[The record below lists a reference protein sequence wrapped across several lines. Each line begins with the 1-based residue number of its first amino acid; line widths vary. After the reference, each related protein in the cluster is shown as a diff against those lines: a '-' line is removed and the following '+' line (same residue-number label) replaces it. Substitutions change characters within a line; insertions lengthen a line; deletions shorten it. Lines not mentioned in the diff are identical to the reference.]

1 MSSHAVPAAAA
12 PGGHAGPLAHHFESL
27 PKQAQAQRLGMWLF
41 LATEVLLFTVLFSAY
56 GVYRYLYA
64 GAFAEA
70 SRGLETWMG
79 GVNTF
84 VLVTSSLTVALGLDA
99 AVQGRPRRT
108 AALFLLSI
116 GLGLVFMALK
126 AVEYRHHFLHG
137 ELPGRFYTAGHIP
150 GAGGQMFFALYF
162 LITGLHAFHVVV
174 GMTVLGVVGSK
185 AWRGAYSAEH
195 HVPVE
200 LAGLYWHLVDLIWI
214 FVFPLIYLI

>member
-1 MSSHAVPAAAA
+1 MASHAAPAAGASGGTHAA
-12 PGGHAGPLAHHFESL
+12 LAHHFESL
-27 PKQAQAQRLGMWLF
+27 GKQTQAQRLGMWLF
-41 LATEVLLFTVLFSAY
+41 LATEILLFTALFAAY
-56 GVYRYLYA
+56 GVYRYLYT

-84 VLVTSSLTVALGLDA
+84 VLVTSSLTVALGLEA
-99 AVQGRPRRT
+99 ATQGRTRRT
-108 AALFLLSI
+108 AALFLASI

-137 ELPGRFYTAGHIP
+137 ELPGRFYTGHIP
-150 GAGGQMFFALYF
+150 GSGGSLFFALYF

-174 GMTVLGVVGSK
+174 GMTVLGVIGAK
-185 AWRGAYSAEH
+185 AWRGAYSAEYH
-195 HVPVE
+195 TPVE